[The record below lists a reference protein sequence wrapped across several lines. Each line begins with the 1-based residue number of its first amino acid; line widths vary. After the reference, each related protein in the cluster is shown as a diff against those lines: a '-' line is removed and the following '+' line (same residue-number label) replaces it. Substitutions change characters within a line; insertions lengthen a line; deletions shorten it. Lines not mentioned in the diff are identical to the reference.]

1 MINHRLDLSS
11 GYCNKIIAITISG
24 RSIDEYLDRVTSGGG
39 RLIALPTIDIVP
51 AGPEIVK
58 KFVQVITLRKHEICV
73 FLSSNAVDVLFSL
86 ARRTSNFEELVSLL
100 NSRTIIAI
108 GPNTKKRLED
118 YRVKVH
124 VMPEEYSTRGLIE
137 MLKSDINLVKGKS
150 IIIPRSSESD
160 SSLKKS
166 LLNLG
171 METVDEIYLYS
182 VRTSEAG
189 SNVWKEFVSL
199 LNARML
205 DCIVFTSASSVKAF
219 FKILENNH
227 RLSNIQDK
235 LNGIKMIIA
244 IGPLTWQELERLKIR
259 ATVAEIHTIN
269 GAFEAVKRNLSI

>member
-1 MINHRLDLSS
+1 M
-11 GYCNKIIAITISG
+11 
-24 RSIDEYLDRVTSGGG
+24 
-39 RLIALPTIDIVP
+39 
-51 AGPEIVK
+51 
-58 KFVQVITLRKHEICV
+58 
-73 FLSSNAVDVLFSL
+73 
-86 ARRTSNFEELVSLL
+86 

-137 MLKSDINLVKGKS
+137 TLKSDINLVKRKR
-150 IIIPRSSESD
+150 IIIPRSRESD
-160 SSLKKS
+160 SSLKMS

-171 METVDEIYLYS
+171 METVDEIFLYS
-182 VRTSEAG
+182 VKTSEAG

-205 DCIVFTSASSVKAF
+205 DCIVFTSTSSVKAF

-227 RLSNIQDK
+227 SLSNIQDK

-244 IGPLTWQELERLKIR
+244 IGPLTWQELERLGVQS
-259 ATVAEIHTIN
+259 TVAEIHTIN
-269 GAFEAVKRNLSI
+269 GAFEVVKRNLSN

>member
-11 GYCNKIIAITISG
+11 GYSNRIIAITASG

-51 AGPEIVK
+51 AGPEVVK
-58 KFVQVITLRKHEICV
+58 KFVQVITLRKHEICA
-73 FLSSNAVDVLFSL
+73 FLSSNAVDVLFNL
-86 ARRTSNFEELVSLL
+86 ASRIGIFEELVSLL
-100 NSRTIIAI
+100 NSKKIIAI

-118 YRVKVH
+118 YGVKVH

-137 MLKSDINLVKGKS
+137 MLKSDINLAKRKS
-150 IIIPRSSESD
+150 IIMPRSSESD
-160 SSLKKS
+160 TSLKKS

-227 RLSNIQDK
+227 SLSNIQDK

-244 IGPLTWQELERLKIR
+244 LGPLTWQELEKLGVQSTISD
-259 ATVAEIHTIN
+259 IHTIN
-269 GAFEAVKRNLSI
+269 GAFEVAKRNLSV

>member
-11 GYCNKIIAITISG
+11 GFSNRIIAITTSG
-24 RSIDEYLDRVTSGGG
+24 RSIDEYLDRITSGGG

-137 MLKSDINLVKGKS
+137 MLKSDINLVKRKS

-189 SNVWKEFVSL
+189 CNVWKEFVSL

>member
-1 MINHRLDLSS
+1 MSS
-11 GYCNKIIAITISG
+11 GYSNRIIAITTSG
-24 RSIDEYLDRVTSGGG
+24 RSIDEYLDRVTAGGG

-51 AGPEIVK
+51 AGPEVVK
-58 KFVQVITLRKHEICV
+58 KFVQVITSRKHEFCV
-73 FLSSNAVDVLFSL
+73 FLSSNAVDALFNL
-86 ARRTSNFEELVSLL
+86 ARKTSNFGELVSLL

-108 GPNTKKRLED
+108 GPKTKKRLED

-137 MLKSDINLVKGKS
+137 MLKSDITLVKRKS

-171 METVDEIYLYS
+171 METVDEIFLYS
-182 VRTSEAG
+182 VKTSEAG
-189 SNVWKEFVSL
+189 NNVWKEFVSL

-219 FKILENNH
+219 FKILQNNH
-227 RLSNIQDK
+227 SLSNIQDK

-244 IGPLTWQELERLKIR
+244 LGPLTWQELERLGVQSTISD
-259 ATVAEIHTIN
+259 IHTIN
-269 GAFEAVKRNLSI
+269 GAFEVAKRNLSI

>member
-1 MINHRLDLSS
+1 MSS
-11 GYCNKIIAITISG
+11 GYSNRIIAITTSG

-58 KFVQVITLRKHEICV
+58 KFAQVITLRKHEICV
-73 FLSSNAVDVLFSL
+73 FLSSNAADVLFSL

-137 MLKSDINLVKGKS
+137 MLKSDINLIKKKS

-166 LLNLG
+166 LLSLG

-227 RLSNIQDK
+227 RLSNIQNK
-235 LNGIKMIIA
+235 LNGIKTIIA
-244 IGPLTWQELERLKIR
+244 IGPLTWQELERLGIQ
-259 ATVAEIHTIN
+259 ATIAEIHTLN
-269 GAFEAVKRNLSI
+269 GAFEVVKRNLSI

>member
-1 MINHRLDLSS
+1 MINHRLDMSS
-11 GYCNKIIAITISG
+11 GYSNKIIAITTSG

-39 RLIALPTIDIVP
+39 RLIALPTIDIVH

-58 KFVQVITLRKHEICV
+58 KFAQVITLRKHEICV
-73 FLSSNAVDVLFSL
+73 FLSSNAADVLFSL

-137 MLKSDINLVKGKS
+137 MLKSDINLVKKKS

-171 METVDEIYLYS
+171 METVDEIYLYG

-227 RLSNIQDK
+227 RLSNIQNK
-235 LNGIKMIIA
+235 LNGIKTIIA
-244 IGPLTWQELERLKIR
+244 IGPLTWQELERLGIQ
-259 ATVAEIHTIN
+259 ATIAEIHTLN
-269 GAFEAVKRNLSI
+269 GAFEVVKRNLSI

>member
-11 GYCNKIIAITISG
+11 GFSNRIIAITTSG

-51 AGPEIVK
+51 ASPEIVK

-137 MLKSDINLVKGKS
+137 MLKSDINLVKRKS

-171 METVDEIYLYS
+171 METIDEIYLYS

-189 SNVWKEFVSL
+189 SNIWKEFVSL

-227 RLSNIQDK
+227 KLSNIQDK